1 MKPNIV
7 YIFYHPFFFINLS
20 PLKKINILVVHVLN
34 IITNI
39 LLRNAVDQME
49 AYLTE
54 IDIAKNIP

>member
-1 MKPNIV
+1 MKNS
-7 YIFYHPFFFINLS
+7 YFLLDLFIFH
-20 PLKKINILVVHVLN
+20 

>member
-1 MKPNIV
+1 
-7 YIFYHPFFFINLS
+7 
-20 PLKKINILVVHVLN
+20 VHVLN

-49 AYLTE
+49 AFLTE